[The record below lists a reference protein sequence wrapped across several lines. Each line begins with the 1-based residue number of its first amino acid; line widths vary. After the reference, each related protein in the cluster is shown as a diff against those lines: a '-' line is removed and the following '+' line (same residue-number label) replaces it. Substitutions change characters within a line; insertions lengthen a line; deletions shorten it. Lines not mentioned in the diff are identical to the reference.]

1 MNVERGMQAKIDKI
15 ETEIRRLNCHD
26 TRTNCSGICVY
37 LDDDLPRG
45 WVRVSDGTGEAYG
58 LADEIAAAIA
68 GVPATGEIRDDAAI
82 DWEACWDALG
92 GFAEHSPRDSQE
104 WPEDLITIEP
114 LEDGTA
120 DDNPDTIVIV
130 ETNAGTRYA
139 AGPHGTSCC
148 ALGDWLESSE
158 PLALT
163 REAAIVSGCHD
174 QDSE

>member
-1 MNVERGMQAKIDKI
+1 MEAKRGMQAKIDKI

-26 TRTNCSGICVY
+26 
-37 LDDDLPRG
+37 

-68 GVPATGEIRDDAAI
+68 GVPATGEIRDDAEI

-92 GFAEHSPRDSQE
+92 GFFAEHAPRDSEE
-104 WPEDLITIEP
+104 WPEELIRTEQ
-114 LEDGTA
+114 LEEGTC
-120 DDNPDTIVIV
+120 DDDPDTIVIV